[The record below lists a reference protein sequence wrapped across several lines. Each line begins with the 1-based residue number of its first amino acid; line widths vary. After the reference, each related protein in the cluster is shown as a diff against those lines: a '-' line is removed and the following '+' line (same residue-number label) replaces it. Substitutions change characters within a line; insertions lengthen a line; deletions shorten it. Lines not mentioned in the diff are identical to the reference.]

1 MTIKEVEQEL
11 GIPRASIRFYEKER
25 LIEPKRE
32 ENGYREYDERDVATL
47 RKVIIFRKLGLPVS
61 EIEEILDGAK
71 SLPDALGENIAK
83 LQEQLAE
90 LNGAIE
96 LSKTI
101 QKTGVDIAAF
111 DENYYWEEMNREEE
125 RGSRFMDIAKDI
137 GQYQKTVFL
146 EQFGLADCE
155 GNLRCTMKEAVF
167 AVISISLIWGGMR
180 WLLTDRSLRQ
190 FVAGLVTPFLVV
202 VVLVIFGYP
211 IHCLAKKH
219 LRIARYEKAI
229 VFLVAIAVAIIVI
242 GLLKE

>member
-32 ENGYREYDERDVATL
+32 ENGYREYDEKDVATL
-47 RKVIIFRKLGLPVS
+47 RKVIIFRKIGLPVS
-61 EIEEILDGAK
+61 EIEEVLDGAK
-71 SLPDALGENIAK
+71 PLSEALGENIVK

-101 QKTGVDIAAF
+101 QKAGVDIAEF
-111 DENYYWEEMNREEE
+111 DENFYWEEMNREED

-137 GQYQKTVFL
+137 GQYQKSVFL
-146 EQFGLADCE
+146 EQFGIADCE
-155 GNLRCTMKEAVF
+155 GNLRCSVKEAVF

-180 WLLTDRSLRQ
+180 WLLTDRTLYQ
-190 FVAGLVTPFLVV
+190 FLVGLATPFLVV

-211 IHCLAKKH
+211 VHCLAKKH
-219 LRIARYEKAI
+219 PRIAKYEKPI
-229 VFLVAIAVAIIVI
+229 VFGVAILVAIIVVT
-242 GLLKE
+242 LLNH

>member
-32 ENGYREYDERDVATL
+32 ENGYREYDEKDVATL
-47 RKVIIFRKLGLPVS
+47 RKVIIFRKIGLPVS
-61 EIEEILDGAK
+61 EIEEVLDGAK
-71 SLPDALGENIAK
+71 PLSEALGENIVK

-101 QKTGVDIAAF
+101 QKAGVDIAEF
-111 DENYYWEEMNREEE
+111 DENFYWEEMNREEQ

-137 GQYQKTVFL
+137 GHYQKSVFL
-146 EQFGLADCE
+146 EQFGIADCE
-155 GNLRCTMKEAVF
+155 GNLRCSVKEAVF

-180 WLLTDRSLRQ
+180 WLLTDRTLYQ
-190 FVAGLVTPFLVV
+190 FLVGLATPFLVV

-211 IHCLAKKH
+211 VHCLAKKH
-219 LRIARYEKAI
+219 PRIAKYEKPI
-229 VFLVAIAVAIIVI
+229 VFGVAILVAIIVVT
-242 GLLKE
+242 LLNH

>member
-32 ENGYREYDERDVATL
+32 ENGYREYDEKDVATL
-47 RKVIIFRKLGLPVS
+47 RKVIIFRKIGLPVS

-71 SLPDALGENIAK
+71 PLSEALGENIVK

-101 QKTGVDIAAF
+101 QKAGVDISEF
-111 DENYYWEEMNREEE
+111 DENFYWEEMNREEE

-155 GNLRCTMKEAVF
+155 GNLRCTVKEAIF

-180 WLLTDRSLRQ
+180 WLLTERTLYH
-190 FVAGLVTPFLVV
+190 FLVGLATPFLVV

-211 IHCLAKKH
+211 VHCLAKNHPK
-219 LRIARYEKAI
+219 IARHEKPI
-229 VFLVAIAVAIIVI
+229 VFGIAILVAIIVVT
-242 GLLKE
+242 LLNH

>member
-32 ENGYREYDERDVATL
+32 ENGYREYDEKDVATL
-47 RKVIIFRKLGLPVS
+47 RKVIIFRKIGLPVS

-71 SLPDALGENIAK
+71 PLSEALGENIMK

-101 QKTGVDIAAF
+101 QKAGVGIAEF
-111 DENYYWEEMNREEE
+111 DENFYWEEINREEE

-137 GQYQKTVFL
+137 GHYQKSVFL

-155 GNLRCTMKEAVF
+155 GNLRCSMKEAVL
-167 AVISISLIWGGMR
+167 AVVGVSLIWGGMR
-180 WLLTDRSLRQ
+180 WLLTDRTLYQ
-190 FVAGLVTPFLVV
+190 FLCVLVTPFLVV

-211 IHCLAKKH
+211 VHCLAKKFP
-219 LRIARYEKAI
+219 RIARYEKPI
-229 VFLVAIAVAIIVI
+229 VFGVAIAVAIVVVT
-242 GLLKE
+242 LLNH